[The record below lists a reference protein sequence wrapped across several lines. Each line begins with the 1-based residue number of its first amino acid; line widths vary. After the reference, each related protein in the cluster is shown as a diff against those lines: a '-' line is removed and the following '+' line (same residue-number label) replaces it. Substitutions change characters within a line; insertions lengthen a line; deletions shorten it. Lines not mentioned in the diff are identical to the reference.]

1 LYAHHSEVF
10 QMSDAP
16 ALRVALYA
24 GDVEVASS
32 SDNKIWLAAMAA
44 ITGVSAPEVQPLH
57 KAGEASARDLYTPGK
72 PPAGIAALADEL
84 GVSVNELVAACNPMP
99 DKPFIELEHR
109 NWEALKANSAPR
121 GPGSVSGTVLAAT
134 LLLLWARYA
143 DVGKVTTSTCTA
155 VIQTI
160 GHSERNQA
168 RSLRNCDWIQVRDD
182 GLRLNPAR
190 VAAAHKLARAYILRT
205 PLE

>member
-1 LYAHHSEVF
+1 MTDS
-10 QMSDAP
+10 P
-16 ALRVALYA
+16 NLRLVLYA

-32 SDNKIWLAAMAA
+32 SDNNIWLATMAL
-44 ITGVSAPEVQPLH
+44 ITGVATPGVQSPH
-57 KAGEASARDLYTPGK
+57 KPSEAGARDTFAPGK
-72 PPAGIAALADEL
+72 VPAGIAALADEL
-84 GVSVNELVAACNPMP
+84 GVSINELVAACNPMSETP
-99 DKPFIELEHR
+99 YIELDHR

-134 LLLLWARYA
+134 LLLLWARHA
-143 DVGKVTTSTCTA
+143 DVGKVTTSTCTS

-168 RSLRNCDWIQVRDD
+168 RTLRNCDWIQVRDE
-182 GLRLNPAR
+182 GIRLNPAR

-205 PLE
+205 PIE